1 MVFNFKT
8 CFFSKVENNSSVVVT
23 DFLLCPGETGYEL
36 KFRII
41 FIFHPEN
48 GIACLTIVRSE
59 FLRKMFQSKL

>member
-8 CFFSKVENNSSVVVT
+8 CFFSKVKNNSSVVT
-23 DFLLCPGETGYEL
+23 DFLLSPGEIGYEL

-48 GIACLTIVRSE
+48 GIACLTIVHSE
-59 FLRKMFQSKL
+59 FLHKVFQSKL